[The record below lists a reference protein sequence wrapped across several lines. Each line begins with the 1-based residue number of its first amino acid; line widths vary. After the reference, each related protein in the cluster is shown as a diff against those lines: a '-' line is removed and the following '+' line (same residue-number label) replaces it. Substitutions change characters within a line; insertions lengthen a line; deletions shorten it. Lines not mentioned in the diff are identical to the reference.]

1 MLTTMARFV
10 GSFQPASPSSPHPTT
25 TNLTSP
31 SNIPEGTSSP
41 STSTS
46 SPSVPHPTKPADHN
60 NSPTLLTID
69 LSFSFANPLHRI
81 ASQAFLPKV
90 SDLMV
95 EAFEKRCV
103 QVYGKGKN

>member
-69 LSFSFANPLHRI
+69 LSFSFANPLH
-81 ASQAFLPKV
+81 